1 MAYTPSTWADGEA
14 GGTPI
19 TASALNKIENG
30 IADATETAEA
40 PIEAGDIPTLAISKI
55 SGLQGALD
63 GKQPAGDYATVSA
76 LEALELRVAALE
88 NPEA

>member
-1 MAYTPSTWADGEA
+1 MAYTPSTWADGEE

-30 IADATETAEA
+30 IADAAETAEA
-40 PIEAGDIPTLAISKI
+40 PIEAGDIPALAISKI

-63 GKQPAGDYATVSA
+63 GKQATGDYATVSA